1 MWSSWNRIQS
11 ALDAKYKQP
20 VQPRTEFWLGSKTP
34 GHGTL
39 RLKSK
44 KSHAEKNSEVYTMM
58 KTMARRLKRLEEL
71 EFQHRAELGPSLA
84 AILLERRRKRAIAE
98 GREPEPDPPP
108 GRLIDSRG
116 RLLSLAD
123 LLLQHRKKR
132 ETN

>member
-1 MWSSWNRIQS
+1 
-11 ALDAKYKQP
+11 
-20 VQPRTEFWLGSKTP
+20 
-34 GHGTL
+34 
-39 RLKSK
+39 
-44 KSHAEKNSEVYTMM
+44 MM